1 MTRERYKKAKEII
14 SVLDRIDRV
23 LTTTT
28 IIHNGETTF
37 KHAFK
42 YDADKIDV
50 DICLLAQNDVKDGF
64 LKLLYD
70 KKLEMENEL
79 KQL

>member
-23 LTTTT
+23 LATTT
-28 IIHNGETTF
+28 IIHDGETTF

-42 YDADKIDV
+42 NDVDMIDV